1 MIFGEMRNMRQS
13 VLVRQGRSHAN
24 QTVRLC
30 LVTIALVA
38 TLASCA
44 ESVKHD
50 EVRAAKQAL
59 EFSRILFFEKD
70 LDKAYDL
77 LADGGKRHVPREK
90 FKQSIAAMHPRN
102 YPTKV
107 TAIEY
112 EPMADEK
119 AIYIFL
125 TGQNNEDQFNY
136 RVTMEGTAASGYKV
150 LKIDRGTGFF
160 TLASKKQAFKPPLTA
175 E

>member
-1 MIFGEMRNMRQS
+1 MRQA
-13 VLVRQGRSHAN
+13 VMARQVRSQTN
-24 QTVRLC
+24 QTGRLC
-30 LVTIALVA
+30 VITIALVV

-59 EFSRILFFEKD
+59 EFARILFFEKD

-77 LADGGKRHVPREK
+77 LADSGKRHVPREN
-90 FKQSIAAMHPRN
+90 FKQSIAAMQPRN

-125 TGQNNEDQFNY
+125 TGQNNEEQFSY
-136 RVTMEGTAASGYKV
+136 RFTMEGTAASGYKV

-160 TLASKKQAFKPPLTA
+160 TLASKKQPFKPPLTA

>member
-1 MIFGEMRNMRQS
+1 MRREAPSIHTACRHCDDLNRFFLLPLAFMIM
-13 VLVRQGRSHAN
+13 L
-24 QTVRLC
+24 T
-30 LVTIALVA
+30 
-38 TLASCA
+38 SCA

-125 TGQNNEDQFNY
+125 SGQNNDDQFNY

-160 TLASKKQAFKPPLTA
+160 ALASKKQAFKPPLTA